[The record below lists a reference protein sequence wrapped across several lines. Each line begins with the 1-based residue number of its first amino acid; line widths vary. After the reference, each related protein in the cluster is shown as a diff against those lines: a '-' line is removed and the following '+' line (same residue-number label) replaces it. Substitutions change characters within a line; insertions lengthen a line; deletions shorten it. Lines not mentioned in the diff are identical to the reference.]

1 MDIVNNEKELEI
13 TRKDKEATENDSNKA
28 ETTNISSFRI
38 ISIINTASTE
48 EGEKDTKL
56 EDDIT
61 EATDSGAVTGDSM
74 LTNDPSKRPLA
85 PNTKNTEDN
94 NDDSNPQVEHYH
106 KDTGKANN
114 VPKKNVPV
122 DDAITKSIYLPED
135 KNNDS
140 EPEVDTV
147 ASTIGNGNTL
157 NAKLSLSY
165 NSPCDMVDTT
175 DEKSVTYSI
184 PQAEHHHNNKEQ
196 A

>member
-1 MDIVNNEKELEI
+1 MTDDGSGSNDPVTEGTIGDKDKLENRSNNEVTVTTLTSNELGDNDPTIKGTTENKNAIGIDTIENKKELKSS
-13 TRKDKEATENDSNKA
+13 RKDQEATEYSSNKG
-28 ETTNISSFRI
+28 ETTNKSSFRI

-48 EGEKDTKL
+48 EGEKITEL

-106 KDTGKANN
+106 KDTGKADN

-122 DDAITKSIYLPED
+122 
-135 KNNDS
+135 
-140 EPEVDTV
+140 
-147 ASTIGNGNTL
+147 
-157 NAKLSLSY
+157 
-165 NSPCDMVDTT
+165 C
-175 DEKSVTYSI
+175 
-184 PQAEHHHNNKEQ
+184 
-196 A
+196 